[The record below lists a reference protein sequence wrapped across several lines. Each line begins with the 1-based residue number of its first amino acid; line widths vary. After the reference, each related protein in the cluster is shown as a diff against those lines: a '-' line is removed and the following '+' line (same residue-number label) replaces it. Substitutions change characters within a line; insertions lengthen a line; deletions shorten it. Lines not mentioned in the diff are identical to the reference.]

1 MLQNFL
7 KYFVS
12 LFIFYNA
19 KVATTAQETLSQM
32 DVEVFQR
39 SLELQKIESHLYR
52 IIMFKF
58 YFRKNELVSLFNE
71 IIVIS

>member
-19 KVATTAQETLSQM
+19 EVATTAQETLSQM

-39 SLELQKIESHLYR
+39 SLELREIENHL
-52 IIMFKF
+52 
-58 YFRKNELVSLFNE
+58 
-71 IIVIS
+71 

>member
-32 DVEVFQR
+32 DVVVFQR
-39 SLELQKIESHLYR
+39 SLELREIESHL
-52 IIMFKF
+52 
-58 YFRKNELVSLFNE
+58 
-71 IIVIS
+71 